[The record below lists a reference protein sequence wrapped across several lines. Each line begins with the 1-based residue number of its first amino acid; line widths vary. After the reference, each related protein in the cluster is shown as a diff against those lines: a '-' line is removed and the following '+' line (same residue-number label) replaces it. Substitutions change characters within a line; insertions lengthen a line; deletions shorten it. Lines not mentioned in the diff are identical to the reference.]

1 MFQSDLDIDSLSA
14 LRAQGLIGNRILY
27 HQVVDSTMDEAR
39 KAAEAGAPEGT
50 VILAEEQRAGR
61 GRFNRTWVS
70 PRGQNLLFSILL
82 YPSPSQLNQMNM
94 AASLAVARGI
104 EEVSGLQ
111 PTIKWPND
119 VRLGG
124 RKAAGILIESS
135 VEGEKLSAIVGIGV
149 NVNFD
154 PSQTSEIA
162 SIATSMSAEAGRSFP
177 RGQVLEAIL
186 AEMESLYLKV
196 RSGETIVDEW
206 SVKVETLGK
215 QVQVRWGD
223 QVYEGVAQS
232 LDGEGNLLLRLGDGS
247 LLKVT
252 AGEVTLQV

>member
-1 MFQSDLDIDSLSA
+1 MFQSDLDIDSLFA
-14 LRAQGLIGNRILY
+14 LRAQGLIGHRILY
-27 HQVVDSTMDEAR
+27 HEVVDSTMDEAR
-39 KAAEAGAPEGT
+39 KTVEAGAPEGT

-61 GRFNRTWVS
+61 GRFNRSWVS
-70 PRGQNLLFSILL
+70 PRGQNLLFSVLL

-94 AASLAVARGI
+94 ASSLAVARAI

-119 VRLGG
+119 VRLSG

-162 SIATSMSAEAGRSFP
+162 SIATSMSAEAVRSFP

-186 AEMESLYLKV
+186 AEMERLYLNV

-206 SVKVETLGK
+206 SVKVETLEK
-215 QVQVRWGD
+215 QIQVRWGD
-223 QVYEGVAQS
+223 QVYEGVAQG
-232 LDGEGNLLLRLGDGS
+232 LDGEGNLLLQLGDGS
-247 LLKVT
+247 VLKVT